1 MATVNQATDVT
12 RCTRESQQAAS
23 MMLGARLLLGTVLLL
38 GAALSFAASQAAV
51 GGEFALTD
59 GKPAEVGMR
68 DETLRAAVATMSS
81 AVERGEI
88 RGAVV
93 LVARRGRIVL
103 HEAVG
108 WADFGAKRPMQRDTV
123 FHVASNTKPV
133 LAAATLQLVEQGK
146 LDLDVDVGNYLPAFE
161 KEAYRGVTLRRLLSH
176 TSGLRIGPIFIE
188 PLSAKSAE
196 LPGGPTLQSEVARF
210 AALAPEVKPG
220 TSYSYNNPGFN
231 IVGAVIEKVTG
242 QPIDVVLERQI
253 YKPLEMTSTGHVDR
267 SGLVER
273 RAVIETRKGDAW
285 TKTYKPGDPPKYP
298 FVRSSG
304 GMLTT
309 ASDYAKFLQL
319 FLNEGRHLGHEL
331 LKPRSVAAAT
341 TALTRSIYTD
351 EQLKK
356 QTSFYGLGWAVGVDG
371 TFSHG

>member
-1 MATVNQATDVT
+1 MNDIVLRAAGPTNANLATKAT
-12 RCTRESQQAAS
+12 RGPRASRHAAS
-23 MMLGARLLLGTVLLL
+23 VPFDAKVLL
-38 GAALSFAASQAAV
+38 GAALLFAASHAAV
-51 GGEFALTD
+51 GGEFALSD
-59 GKPAEVGMR
+59 GKPADVGMR
-68 DETLRAAVATMSS
+68 DDSLRAAVATMTG

-108 WADFGAKRPMQRDTV
+108 WADFDAKRPMQRDTV

-133 LAAATLQLVEQGK
+133 VAAVALQLVEQGK
-146 LDLDVDVGNYLPAFE
+146 LDLDIDVGRYLPAFD

-196 LPGGPTLQSEVARF
+196 LPDGPTLQSEVARF

-242 QPIDVVLERQI
+242 QSIDVVLERQI

-267 SGLVER
+267 PGLVER
-273 RAVIETRKGDAW
+273 RALIETRKGDAW

-341 TALTRSIYTD
+341 T
-351 EQLKK
+351 
-356 QTSFYGLGWAVGVDG
+356 
-371 TFSHG
+371 